1 MTRAKI
7 VLVALMTIPLAGCLL
22 SGKPKTASA
31 TPAPP
36 QPVAPA
42 PPVEPLSIPQT
53 QVELPAFQEVKS
65 DALVTDPKVESAPPA
80 PKPVTQAPPK
90 KSNAPSTSKP
100 VDAAPPPDPAPAPEP
115 EALPIR
121 PPIQEI
127 LPADAQKQLQASAH
141 KHQADTLALLSAA
154 KPHTANQ
161 KRAKAEID
169 QFLKQSQQAETA
181 GDMRTADQL
190 AERAYVLA
198 KELQSGK

>member
-1 MTRAKI
+1 MTRVKI
-7 VLVALMTIPLAGCLL
+7 VFVALMTIPLAGCLL
-22 SGKPKTASA
+22 SGKPKTVAA

-36 QPVAPA
+36 QPTAPA
-42 PPVEPLSIPQT
+42 TPAEPLSIPQT
-53 QVELPAFQEVKS
+53 QVDLPAFQEVKS

-80 PKPVTQAPPK
+80 PKPAATPPAK
-90 KSNAPSTSKP
+90 KSNAPPPAKP
-100 VDAAPPPDPAPAPEP
+100 TDAAPPPDPAPEP
-115 EALPIR
+115 EAVPTR
-121 PPIQEI
+121 PPIQEV
-127 LPADAQKQLQASAH
+127 LPPDAQKQLQDSAH
-141 KHQADTLALLSAA
+141 KHRVETQALLSAA

-169 QFLKQSQQAETA
+169 QFLKQSQQAETD